1 VIQRALFSSFF
12 FSLSYFVL
20 FIYLIFFQMQEEQNF
35 LKENGPTSL
44 PVPKQ
49 VVKKSKLPKRALES
63 GVLVGLGLAV
73 GYLCFSLLA
82 KRK

>member
-1 VIQRALFSSFF
+1 
-12 FSLSYFVL
+12 
-20 FIYLIFFQMQEEQNF
+20 MQEEQNF